1 MQRRHKIFSINH
13 KKRKK
18 FKNRNKL
25 SQQNGHQTDDKSREE
40 SIYRGS
46 RELPEAEASL
56 PFLQLPRS
64 PLISSCSRNR
74 QESKDDATGEANS
87 ITKFSQT
94 WIECNDSK
102 QTREALFLLLL
113 LAWKRNPN
121 RGDRTLTTLWLQYNP
136 G

>member
-1 MQRRHKIFSINH
+1 MNQ

-18 FKNRNKL
+18 IKNQNKL

-64 PLISSCSRNR
+64 PLISSCNTNR
-74 QESKDDATGEANS
+74 QESKDDATGEGNS

-94 WIECNDSK
+94 WIECNDSE
-102 QTREALFLLLL
+102 QTREARFLLLL
-113 LAWKRNPN
+113 LAWNE
-121 RGDRTLTTLWLQYNP
+121 TLIDEMEP
-136 G
+136 